1 VLPQRLSSSKIK
13 YLHKTQEKSPVPK
26 VKGEM
31 MCPVH
36 CLASDLYQ
44 PRRMRRWE
52 GEKHWRGSW
61 MMKGSV
67 EKRRK
72 ND

>member
-1 VLPQRLSSSKIK
+1 M
-13 YLHKTQEKSPVPK
+13 
-26 VKGEM
+26 KGEM
-31 MCPVH
+31 CPPFPVH

-52 GEKHWRGSW
+52 REKHWRGSW
-61 MMKGSV
+61 MKKGSV